1 MNKKR
6 GIILII
12 LLNVLVFSVLGSAI
26 YNLKEYYQHMASL
39 TYGGESSYRYHLCGI
54 VLEKTSDT
62 LLVEL
67 IDKEE
72 SSHFFDTMTIS
83 LDCTKCKKDLKQV
96 SEGDSIIFCF
106 FKSNIDG
113 ETVTISEIMK

>member
-1 MNKKR
+1 MKNR
-6 GIILII
+6 NSRIISIILCVI
-12 LLNVLVFSVLGSAI
+12 LCISLWHSTKQ
-26 YNLKEYYQHMASL
+26 NLASL
-39 TYGGESSYRYHLCGI
+39 TSGGESSYRYHLCGI

-67 IDKEE
+67 TDKEE